1 MAKSEKMRRE
11 ARRTRRVLIGTMV
24 LLLMA
29 LGVFSILAS
38 ATGFIR
44 SFFDDSEEKLYY
56 AEFITPLVLL
66 DPLPFESL
74 EKAPQNTLRQAAIWL
89 ALSKEDNTGFER
101 DEYGSLYLPTAV
113 VDNWA
118 LTLFGPE
125 YKLTHETFV
134 DSGLQFRYDEQ
145 RLSYIIPITAQPTN
159 YIPIVVEIENDGDL
173 KRLTVGYKLPAG
185 ASLENMTSDSAPI
198 KYLDYI
204 LKRYGDGYFIDAI
217 VESETKVE
225 TIAAQTT
232 SQVETTPDAPNS
244 ISENLLEQ
252 AIIEQETD
260 MANSSTSNSGS
271 VSSSSSEEGS
281 DSLINSSSSLTEESS
296 SVTANSTDS
305 SSEEN
310 DS

>member
-1 MAKSEKMRRE
+1 MAKSEKMKRE
-11 ARRTRRVLIGTMV
+11 ARRTRRVLIGTAV

-29 LGVFSILAS
+29 LGIFSIIAS
-38 ATGFIR
+38 ATGFIQ

-89 ALSKEDNTGFER
+89 ALSKEDNSGFER
-101 DEYGSLYLPTAV
+101 DEYGSLYLPTAL

-145 RLSYIIPITAQPTN
+145 RQSYNIPITAQPTN
-159 YIPIVVEIENDGDL
+159 YIPVVVEIENDGDL

-198 KYLDYI
+198 KYLDYV
-204 LKRYGDGYFIDAI
+204 LMRYGDGYFIHAI
-217 VESETKVE
+217 VESETKVDSV
-225 TIAAQTT
+225 ASQTT
-232 SQVETTPDAPNS
+232 SAVTETPAAPNS

-260 MANSSTSNSGS
+260 RVNSSTADTSTNSNEA
-271 VSSSSSEEGS
+271 VSSDVAEDSSVRLSAASQSEETAES
-281 DSLINSSSSLTEESS
+281 DDDNS
-296 SVTANSTDS
+296 
-305 SSEEN
+305 
-310 DS
+310 